1 MATGPARNS
10 RDDVI
15 TTALHLLDET
25 GLPDL
30 TMRRLAAALDVQ
42 PSALY
47 WHFPDKQ
54 TLLAAVSDR
63 IIDHAPSLH
72 LPDDSTW
79 ADRAFAEARGLRD
92 ALLSYRD
99 GAELVASSLALGLGG
114 NAARARLRAAF
125 AHGNFDTR
133 TLDAAADALLYFLLG
148 HVAHAQQRLQADSL
162 GAVAPAHAVAAEDV
176 NVTDTGHEGTF
187 DFGVAVLLDGLA
199 KYDRDEIRPVPTAQ
213 PEPVPHTPPL
223 TASD

>member
-10 RDDVI
+10 RDDVV
-15 TTALHLLDET
+15 TVALQLLDEN

-30 TMRRLAAALDVQ
+30 TMRRLAAALNVQ

-63 IIDHAPSLH
+63 IIARAPSLH
-72 LPDDSTW
+72 LPGDLRW
-79 ADRAFAEARGLRD
+79 ADRASVECRQLRD

-114 NAARARLRAAF
+114 YAARDRLRATLAN
-125 AHGNFDTR
+125 GDFDTL
-133 TLDAAADALLYFLLG
+133 TVNSAADALLYFLLG
-148 HVAHAQQRLQADSL
+148 HVANEQQRLQSDSL
-162 GAVAPAHAVAAEDV
+162 GVVAPAHMTRAEDV
-176 NVTDTGHEGTF
+176 DRGDGGAEAAF
-187 DFGVAVLLDGLA
+187 EFGVTLLLDGLA
-199 KYDRDEIRPVPTAQ
+199 MHVRRRN
-213 PEPVPHTPPL
+213 
-223 TASD
+223 

>member
-15 TTALHLLDET
+15 IVALQLLDET

-63 IIDHAPSLH
+63 IVARAPSGH
-72 LPDDSTW
+72 LSDNSTW
-79 ADRAFAEARGLRD
+79 ADRALAEARGLRD
-92 ALLSYRD
+92 SLLTYRD

-114 NAARARLRAAF
+114 NAARDRLRSALG
-125 AHGNFDTR
+125 HGDFDTR
-133 TLDAAADALLYFLLG
+133 TVDAAADALLYFLLG
-148 HVAHAQQRLQADSL
+148 HVAHEQQRLQADSL
-162 GAVAPAHAVAAEDV
+162 GVVAPAHAARAGDVDSGGGGPEAEF
-176 NVTDTGHEGTF
+176 E
-187 DFGVAVLLDGLA
+187 FGVTLLLDGLA
-199 KYDRDEIRPVPTAQ
+199 KHANGLSPSI
-213 PEPVPHTPPL
+213 
-223 TASD
+223 